1 MTRRLIR
8 PGETDL
14 DRRAFLGRAGLGVGA
29 LALPSFLAACG
40 DDEDGGGGGSAS
52 SGSGSST
59 TAANPDLE
67 ALLDNVKS
75 KQIVIAGYGGT
86 TQDARS
92 EIFIKP
98 FAERVGVRPIEPMV
112 EGSLGDDMI
121 LGTTDAKWDMSHSSN
136 WFVLYALKNGK
147 KPLPKLDPAIPRED
161 LTPPDEAEYSVQTF
175 VTAYVAAHLPGT
187 FEGDGPKS
195 WADVY
200 DTKKFPGKR
209 IVPGPGFNEGVAEPA
224 LLADGV
230 APDELYPLDLERA
243 QAKIASIWDDL
254 VFYTEYPQMQ
264 TLLTSK
270 SGAIAIGPNGLLQGL
285 VNKGVDVTIAWD
297 AVPILAPNCF
307 IINPDAPNLD
317 AAQAYA
323 GWVTDPKRIAEFCK
337 ATNYGPGFEAAFDE
351 MDDETKNNL
360 PNAPGR
366 ETASYDSA
374 YFVDNYDKLIAF
386 NKKLF
391 KDKGNPT

>member
-8 PGETDL
+8 PGETEL

-29 LALPSFLAACG
+29 LALPALISACG
-40 DDEDGGGGGSAS
+40 DDDSSPAAGGGSSTSTSAAS
-52 SGSGSST
+52 PGI
-59 TAANPDLE
+59 E
-67 ALLDNVKS
+67 KLLDGVTS

-86 TQDARS
+86 TQEARS
-92 EIFIKP
+92 EVFVKP

-121 LGTTDAKWDMSHSSN
+121 LGTTKAKWDMSHTSN
-136 WFVLYALKNGK
+136 WFALYALKNGK
-147 KPLPKLDPAIPRED
+147 KTLPKLDPAVPRED
-161 LTPPDEAEYSVQTF
+161 LTPPDEAEYTFQTF
-175 VTAYVAAHLPGT
+175 VIAYVAGHLPDT
-187 FEGDGPKS
+187 FEGGGPKS
-195 WADVY
+195 WADVF

-230 APDELYPLDLERA
+230 APDDLYPLDFERA

-270 SGAIAIGPNGLLQGL
+270 SGSIAIGPNGLIQGL

-307 IINPDAPNLD
+307 LINPDAPNMD

-323 GWVTDPKRIAEFCK
+323 AWCSDPKRIAEFCK
-337 ATNYGPGFEAAFDE
+337 RTNYGPGFEAAFDE
-351 MDDETKNNL
+351 MDDATKAKL

-366 ETASYDSA
+366 KTAKYDSA
-374 YFVDNYDKLIAF
+374 YFVDNYDKLVSF

-391 KDKGNPT
+391 KDKGNPS

>member
-8 PGETDL
+8 PGETPL

-29 LALPSFLAACG
+29 LALPGILASCGG
-40 DDEDGGGGGSAS
+40 DDEGSSAKGGSSTSTTAS
-52 SGSGSST
+52 SGVDG
-59 TAANPDLE
+59 
-67 ALLDNVKS
+67 LLDKVSS
-75 KQIVIAGYGGT
+75 KQIVIAGFGGT
-86 TQDARS
+86 TQDVRS
-92 EIFIKP
+92 EVFIDP
-98 FAERVGVRPIEPMV
+98 FSKKVGVRPVQPTV

-121 LGTTDAKWDMSHSSN
+121 LGKTPAKWDMSHSSN
-136 WFVLYALKNGK
+136 WFIGYALKNGD

-161 LTPPDEAEYSVQTF
+161 LTPANERDYSVQTF
-175 VTAYVAAHLPGT
+175 VTAYVAGHLPKT
-187 FEGDGPKS
+187 FGSDGPKS
-195 WADVY
+195 WADVF

-209 IVPGPGFNEGVAEPA
+209 IVPGPGYYEGVAEPA

-230 APDELYPLDLERA
+230 APADLYPLDLERA

-270 SGAIAIGPNGLLQGL
+270 SGSIAIGPNGLIQGL
-285 VNKGVDVTIAWD
+285 VNKGVDVTIAWG

-307 IINPDAPNLD
+307 IINPDAPNMD

-323 GWVTDPKRIAEFCK
+323 GWVTDVERIAAFCK
-337 ATNYGPGFEAAFDE
+337 ATHYGPGFKAAFDA
-351 MDDETKNNL
+351 MDEETKAGL

-391 KDKGNPT
+391 KDKGNPS

>member
-8 PGETDL
+8 PGETEL

-29 LALPSFLAACG
+29 LALPTLLAACG
-40 DDEDGGGGGSAS
+40 GDDDDSGSAGSAS
-52 SGSGSST
+52 GTSTSAEASGL
-59 TAANPDLE
+59 DK
-67 ALLDNVKS
+67 LLDDVTS
-75 KQIVIAGYGGT
+75 KQIVIAGFGGT
-86 TQDARS
+86 TQEART
-92 EIFIKP
+92 EIFIEP
-98 FAERVGVRPIEPMV
+98 FAERVGVRPIQPIV
-112 EGSLGDDMI
+112 EGSLGDDQI
-121 LGTTDAKWDMSHSSN
+121 LGKTEPKWDMSHSSN
-136 WFVLYALKNGK
+136 WFIPYALKNGK

-161 LTPPDEAEYSVQTF
+161 NDIPADEAEYSVQTF
-175 VTAYVAAHLPGT
+175 VTAYVAGHLPDT
-187 FEGDGPKS
+187 FGGDGPKS

-209 IVPGPGFNEGVAEPA
+209 IVPGPGFYEGVAEPA

-230 APDELYPLDLERA
+230 APADLYPLDLERA

-270 SGAIAIGPNGLLQGL
+270 SGAIAIGPNGLIQGL
-285 VNKGVDVTIAWD
+285 VNKGVDVTIAWG

-307 IINPDAPNLD
+307 IIHPDAPNMD

-337 ATNYGPGFEAAFDE
+337 RTHYGPGFKAAFDH
-351 MDDETKNNL
+351 MDEETKQGL

-366 ETASYDSA
+366 ETASYESS

>member
-8 PGETDL
+8 PGETEL

-29 LALPSFLAACG
+29 LALPGLLAACG
-40 DDEDGGGGGSAS
+40 GDDDDSGSAS
-52 SGSGSST
+52 GGSST
-59 TAANPDLE
+59 ATSAETSGIDK
-67 ALLDNVKS
+67 LLDGVQS
-75 KQIVIAGYGGT
+75 KQLIVAGFGGT

-98 FAERVGVRPIEPMV
+98 FAERVGVRPIEPMI
-112 EGSLGDDMI
+112 EGSLGDDQL
-121 LGTTDAKWDMSHSSN
+121 LGKTKPKWDMSHTSN
-136 WFVLYALKNGK
+136 WFIPYALKNGE
-147 KPLPKLDPAIPRED
+147 KPLPKLDPAVPRED
-161 LTPPDEAEYSVQTF
+161 NVPDNDPNYSVQTF
-175 VTAYVAAHLPGT
+175 IIAYVAGHLPNT
-187 FEGDGPKS
+187 FGGDSPKS
-195 WADVY
+195 WADVF
-200 DTKKFPGKR
+200 DTRKFPGKR
-209 IVPGPGFNEGVAEPA
+209 IVPGPGFYEGVAEPA

-230 APDELYPLDLERA
+230 TPDELYPLDLERA

-270 SGAIAIGPNGLLQGL
+270 SGAIAIGPNGLIQGL
-285 VNKGVDVTIAWD
+285 VNKGVDVTIGWGAM
-297 AVPILAPNCF
+297 PILAPNCF
-307 IINPDAPNLD
+307 VIHPDAPNMD

-323 GWVTDPKRIAEFCK
+323 AWCTDPKRIAEFCK
-337 ATNYGPGFEAAFDE
+337 ATHYGPGFKAAFDH
-351 MDDETKNNL
+351 MDDATKEGL

-366 ETASYDSA
+366 ETASFDSA

>member
-8 PGETDL
+8 PGGTPL

-29 LALPSFLAACG
+29 LALPGILASCGG
-40 DDEDGGGGGSAS
+40 DDDEGSAG
-52 SGSGSST
+52 GSGSST
-59 TAANPDLE
+59 STTASSGAD
-67 ALLDNVKS
+67 ALLDKVTS

-86 TQDARS
+86 TQDVRS
-92 EIFIKP
+92 EVFIDP
-98 FAERVGVRPIEPMV
+98 FSKKVGVRPVQPTV

-121 LGTTDAKWDMSHSSN
+121 LGKTPAKWDMSHSSN
-136 WFVLYALKNGK
+136 WFIGYALKNGD
-147 KPLPKLDPAIPRED
+147 KPLPTLDPAVPRED
-161 LTPPDEAEYSVQTF
+161 LTPANERDYSVQTF
-175 VTAYVAAHLPGT
+175 VTAYVAGHLPDT
-187 FEGDGPKS
+187 FGADGPKS
-195 WADVY
+195 WADIF
-200 DTKKFPGKR
+200 DTKRFPGKR
-209 IVPGPGFNEGVAEPA
+209 IVPGPGFYEGVAEPA

-230 APDELYPLDLERA
+230 APADLYPLDLERA

-270 SGAIAIGPNGLLQGL
+270 SGAIAIGPNGLIQGL
-285 VNKGVDVTIAWD
+285 VNKGVDVTIAWG

-307 IINPDAPNLD
+307 IINPDAPNMD

-323 GWVTDPKRIAEFCK
+323 GWVTDPERIAAFCK
-337 ATNYGPGFEAAFDE
+337 ATHYGPGFKAAFDAME
-351 MDDETKNNL
+351 EETKAGL

-391 KDKGNPT
+391 KDKGNPS

>member
-8 PGETDL
+8 PGENPL

-29 LALPSFLAACG
+29 LALPALLASCG
-40 DDEDGGGGGSAS
+40 DDSGDSAG
-52 SGSGSST
+52 GSGSSAST
-59 TAANPDLE
+59 SAE
-67 ALLDNVKS
+67 ASGLDKLMADVKS

-92 EIFIKP
+92 EVFITP
-98 FAERVGVRPIEPMV
+98 FAKEVGVRPLEPMI

-121 LGTTDAKWDMSHSSN
+121 LGTTPAKWDMSHSSN
-136 WFVLYALKNGK
+136 WFIGYAQKHGK
-147 KPLPKLDPAIPRED
+147 KPLPKLAAAIPRED
-161 LTPPDEAEYSVQTF
+161 NVEGNFPDYSVQTF
-175 VTAYVAAHLPGT
+175 VTAYVAGHLPDT
-187 FEGDGPKS
+187 FPDGGPKS

-209 IVPGPGFNEGVAEPA
+209 IVPAPGFYEGVAEPA

-230 APDELYPLDLERA
+230 PPDELYPLDLERA
-243 QAKIASIWDDL
+243 QAKIASIWDNL

-270 SGAIAIGPNGLLQGL
+270 SGSIAIGPNGLLQGL
-285 VNKGVDVTIAWD
+285 INKGVDVTVAWD
-297 AVPILAPNCF
+297 AIPILAPNCF
-307 IINPDAPNLD
+307 IINPDAPNMD

-337 ATNYGPGFEAAFDE
+337 KTNYGPGFKAAFDQ
-351 MDDETKNNL
+351 MDEETKQNL

-366 ETASYDSA
+366 TTVSYDSQ
-374 YFVDNYDKLIAF
+374 YFIDNYDKLIAF

>member
-8 PGETDL
+8 PGETPL

-29 LALPSFLAACG
+29 LALPGLLAACG
-40 DDEDGGGGGSAS
+40 DDDSGGSSA
-52 SGSGSST
+52 GSGST
-59 TAANPDLE
+59 TATSAESSGIDK
-67 ALLDNVKS
+67 LLADVKS
-75 KQIVIAGYGGT
+75 KQIVIAGFGGT

-98 FAERVGVRPIEPMV
+98 FAEKVGVRPLEPTV

-121 LGTTDAKWDMSHSSN
+121 LGKAPAKWDMSHSSN
-136 WFVLYALKNGK
+136 WFIPYALKNGE
-147 KPLPKLDPAIPRED
+147 KPLPKLDPAVPRED
-161 LTPPDEAEYSVQTF
+161 NVNQNEADYSVQTF
-175 VTAYVAAHLPGT
+175 ITAYVAGHLPDT
-187 FEGDGPKS
+187 FSGNGPKS
-195 WADVY
+195 WADVF

-209 IVPGPGFNEGVAEPA
+209 IVPGPGFYEGVAEPA

-230 APDELYPLDLERA
+230 APADLYPLDLERA

-270 SGAIAIGPNGLLQGL
+270 SGAIAIGPNGLIQGL
-285 VNKGVDVTIAWD
+285 VNKGVDVTVAWG

-307 IINPDAPNLD
+307 IINPGAPNMD

-323 GWVTDPKRIAEFCK
+323 AWCTDPKRIAEFCK
-337 ATNYGPGFEAAFDE
+337 RTHYGPGFKAAFDE
-351 MDDETKNNL
+351 MDEQTKQGL

-391 KDKGNPT
+391 KDKGSPS

>member
-8 PGETDL
+8 PGETEI

-29 LALPSFLAACG
+29 LALPGLLAACSG
-40 DDEDGGGGGSAS
+40 DDDEGSSAA
-52 SGSGSST
+52 GSGSTPGGSESSGI
-59 TAANPDLE
+59 E
-67 ALLDNVKS
+67 ALLDKVES
-75 KQIVIAGYGGT
+75 KQIVIAGFGGT

-98 FAERVGVRPIEPMV
+98 FAERVGVRPIEPLV

-121 LGTTDAKWDMSHSSN
+121 LGKTEPKWDMSHSSN
-136 WFVLYALKNGK
+136 WFIGYALKNGD
-147 KPLPKLDPAIPRED
+147 KPLPKLDPAVPRED
-161 LTPPDEAEYSVQTF
+161 LVPPDEADYSVQTF
-175 VTAYVAAHLPGT
+175 VTAYVAGHLPNT
-187 FEGDGPKS
+187 FSDGGPQS
-195 WADVY
+195 WADVF

-209 IVPGPGFNEGVAEPA
+209 IVPGPGFYEGVAEPA

-230 APDELYPLDLERA
+230 TPDQLYPLDLERA

-270 SGAIAIGPNGLLQGL
+270 SGSIAIGPNGLLQGL
-285 VNKGVDVTIAWD
+285 VNKGVDVTIAWG
-297 AVPILAPNCF
+297 AMPILAPNCF
-307 IINPDAPNLD
+307 IINPDAPNMD

-323 GWVTDPKRIAEFCK
+323 AWVTDPERIAEFCK
-337 ATNYGPGFEAAFDE
+337 RTHYGPGFKAAFDH
-351 MDDETKNNL
+351 MDEATKEGL

-374 YFVDNYDKLIAF
+374 YFIDHYDDLIAF

-391 KDKGNPT
+391 KEKGNPT

>member
-8 PGETDL
+8 PGETPL

-29 LALPSFLAACG
+29 LALPGLLAACG
-40 DDEDGGGGGSAS
+40 DDDSGGSSA
-52 SGSGSST
+52 GSGST
-59 TAANPDLE
+59 TATSAESSGIDK
-67 ALLDNVKS
+67 LLADVKS
-75 KQIVIAGYGGT
+75 KQIVIAGFGGT

-98 FAERVGVRPIEPMV
+98 FAEKVGVRPLEPTV

-121 LGTTDAKWDMSHSSN
+121 LGKAPAKWDMSHSSN
-136 WFVLYALKNGK
+136 WFIPYALKNGE
-147 KPLPKLDPAIPRED
+147 KPLPKLDPAVPRED
-161 LTPPDEAEYSVQTF
+161 NVNQNEADYSVQTF
-175 VTAYVAAHLPGT
+175 ITAYVAGHLPDT
-187 FEGDGPKS
+187 FGGNGPKS
-195 WADVY
+195 WADVF

-209 IVPGPGFNEGVAEPA
+209 IVPGPGFYEGVAEPA

-230 APDELYPLDLERA
+230 APADLYPLDLERA

-270 SGAIAIGPNGLLQGL
+270 SGAIAIGPNGLIQGL
-285 VNKGVDVTIAWD
+285 VNKGVDVTVAWG

-307 IINPDAPNLD
+307 IINPGAPNMD

-337 ATNYGPGFEAAFDE
+337 RTNYGPGFKAAFDE
-351 MDDETKNNL
+351 LDEETKQNL

-366 ETASYDSA
+366 TTVSYDSQ
-374 YFVDNYDKLIAF
+374 YFIDNYDKLIAF

>member
-8 PGETDL
+8 PGETPL

-40 DDEDGGGGGSAS
+40 DDEGGGS
-52 SGSGSST
+52 SGSSAST
-59 TAANPDLE
+59 SATPSENADIE
-67 ALLDNVKS
+67 KLLDGVKS
-75 KQIVIAGYGGT
+75 KQLVIAGFGGT

-92 EIFIKP
+92 EIFVKT

-121 LGTTDAKWDMSHSSN
+121 LGTTEPKWDMSHSSN
-136 WFVLYALKNGK
+136 WFIDYALKEGK
-147 KPLPKLDPAIPRED
+147 KPLPKLDPAVPRED
-161 LTPPDEAEYSVQTF
+161 NVEGNNAEYSVQTF
-175 VTAYVAAHLPGT
+175 VTAYVAGHLPDT
-187 FEGDGPKS
+187 FGADGPQS

-209 IVPGPGFNEGVAEPA
+209 IVPAPGFYEGVAEPA

-230 APDELYPLDLERA
+230 TPDELYPLDLERA

-270 SGAIAIGPNGLLQGL
+270 SGVIAIGPNGLLQGL
-285 VNKGVDVTIAWD
+285 VNKGVDVTIAWG
-297 AVPILAPNCF
+297 AMPILAPNCF
-307 IINPDAPNLD
+307 IINPDAPNMD

-323 GWVTDPKRIAEFCK
+323 AWVTDPKRIAEFCK
-337 ATNYGPGFEAAFDE
+337 ATHYGPGFKAAFDE
-351 MDDETKNNL
+351 MDEETKQGL